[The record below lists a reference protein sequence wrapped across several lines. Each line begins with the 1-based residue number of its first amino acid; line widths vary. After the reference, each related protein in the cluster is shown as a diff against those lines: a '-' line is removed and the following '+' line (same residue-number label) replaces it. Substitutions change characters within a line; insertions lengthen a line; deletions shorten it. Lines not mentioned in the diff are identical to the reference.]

1 MSKEPTKNATVNTKD
16 LQQEKPNATKFSKN
30 FEIEETLTEKLLL
43 EISTEQ
49 NKLIAQ
55 NKNFEIELS
64 AKSEEL
70 KPQIK
75 GNEKRIDELS
85 QQFNKKKR
93 IRTHTLTPEM
103 DFKKSVMIFRNPFTK
118 AVIEEVKMTD
128 KQKQIEMPI
137 KETKEVKK

>member
-1 MSKEPTKNATVNTKD
+1 MKAEPTKKPTVNTKD
-16 LQQEKPNATKFSKN
+16 LQTEKPTASKFAKN
-30 FEIEETLTEKLLL
+30 FDIEETLTEKELL

-55 NKNFEIELS
+55 NKNFELELS

-85 QQFNKKKR
+85 MQFNKKKR
-93 IRTHTLTPEM
+93 IRTHTIVPEM
-103 DFKKSVMIFRNPFTK
+103 DFKLSVMKFRNPFTK
-118 AVIEEVKMTD
+118 VVIEEVKMTD

-137 KETKEVKK
+137 KQEIKK